1 MLHAASLTRQLLERG
16 SDALSAITT
25 SLKQVYLRNQVSE
38 QSKQV
43 SSFCMKHETSMWTVV
58 FNNIMGL
65 SGILEEFILRKLG
78 KTVEAPVNT
87 ALIQDAPVIMHQ

>member
-58 FNNIMGL
+58 FNIMGL
-65 SGILEEFILRKLG
+65 SGILEEFILRG
-78 KTVEAPVNT
+78 S
-87 ALIQDAPVIMHQ
+87 